1 MSLRAY
7 LPAGLDRWSLYG
19 VIQNACLPL
28 GLSMKAVHSMFKAG
42 GSKQS
47 LHFAWKARE
56 KLLETEL
63 IRECVDVMSRI
74 DENPPVYER
83 RIAKSGFKKTIGVLK
98 SPVTIK
104 SIFKELAG
112 NRSSPR
118 AFSEEK

>member
-1 MSLRAY
+1 MHVY
-7 LPAGLDRWSLYG
+7 LLDYPWKLY
-19 VIQNACLPL
+19 IACL
-28 GLSMKAVHSMFKAG
+28 
-42 GSKQS
+42 KQGVVNNPYI
-47 LHFAWKARE
+47 LLE

-63 IRECVDVMSRI
+63 IRECLDVMWRI

-83 RIAKSGFKKTIGVLK
+83 RIAKSGFKKAIGVLK

-112 NRSSPR
+112 NRSSPL

>member
-1 MSLRAY
+1 
-7 LPAGLDRWSLYG
+7 
-19 VIQNACLPL
+19 
-28 GLSMKAVHSMFKAG
+28 MKAVHCMFKAG

-47 LHFAWKARE
+47 LYFAWKARE

-63 IRECVDVMSRI
+63 IRECLDVMRRI
-74 DENPPVYER
+74 DENLPVYER

-112 NRSSPR
+112 NRSSPL